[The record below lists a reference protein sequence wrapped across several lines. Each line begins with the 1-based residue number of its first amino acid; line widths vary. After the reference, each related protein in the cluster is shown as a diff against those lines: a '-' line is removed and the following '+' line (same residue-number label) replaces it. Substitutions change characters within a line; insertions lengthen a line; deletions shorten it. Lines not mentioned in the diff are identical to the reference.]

1 MRRDLDR
8 IGQGHVIT
16 WDYDPV
22 QGVRY
27 WCSCPKKGPRNRDK
41 LDIHLIHA
49 IEKERGPTRPPNNK
63 T

>member
-27 WCSCPKKGPRNRDK
+27 WCSCPKKGPRDRNK
-41 LDIHLIHA
+41 LDIHLIRA
-49 IEKERGPTRPPNNK
+49 IEVERGPTRPPNK